1 MEKNKMK
8 IVILD
13 RATLGFDIDMSIFE
27 SLGEVKSYD
36 ITKSNEII
44 QRLQDADIVIT
55 NKVVI
60 SKEVMDNSN
69 LKLICISA
77 TGTNNV
83 DLEYA
88 KQKNIQVK
96 NVAGYSSSSVVQL
109 AFSMIFHI
117 VQKLDYYKKYVDE
130 GNWQKSQIFTHIDKP
145 FFELDDKKVGII
157 GLGDI
162 GRNFAKKAKAFD
174 CEVMYYSTS
183 GKNSNSEYKQV
194 SLDELLKTCDIIS
207 IHCPLNENTKD
218 LLNYENMKNMK
229 NGAILLNLGRGG
241 IINEAD
247 LAKIIDEKEIYCGID
262 VVNIEPILE
271 DNPLLKVKNKQR
283 LLLTPH
289 IGWASIEART
299 RLVKMVAENIK
310 EFISQKRIS

>member
-1 MEKNKMK
+1 MK

-13 RATLGFDIDMSIFE
+13 RATLGFDVDISIFD
-27 SLGEVKSYD
+27 SLGEVISYD
-36 ITKSNEII
+36 ITLDNETIS
-44 QRLQDADIVIT
+44 RVKNADIIIT
-55 NKVVI
+55 NKVLI
-60 SKEVMDNSN
+60 TKEIINEALN

-88 KQKNIQVK
+88 KEKNITVK

-109 AFSMIFHI
+109 AFSMIFHF

-130 GNWQKSQIFTHIDKP
+130 GNWQKSKMFTHIDKP
-145 FFELDDKKVGII
+145 FFELDGKKVGVI

-162 GRNFAKKAKAFD
+162 GSNLAKKAKAFD
-174 CEVMYYSTS
+174 CEVVYFSTS

-194 SLDELLKTCDIIS
+194 ELNELLRTCDIIS
-207 IHCPLNENTKD
+207 IHCPLNENTKN
-218 LLNYENMKNMK
+218 LLNYENMKTIK
-229 NGAILLNLGRGG
+229 DGAILLNLGRGG

-247 LAKIIDEKEIYCGID
+247 LAKIIDEKDIYCGID
-262 VVNIEPILE
+262 VVCVEPILE
-271 DNPLLKVKNKQR
+271 DNPLLKVKNKDR

-299 RLVKMVAENIK
+299 KLISLVANNIK
-310 EFISQKRIS
+310 EFISQEKSL

>member
-1 MEKNKMK
+1 MK

-27 SLGEVKSYD
+27 TLGEVKSYD
-36 ITKSNEII
+36 ITKPNETI

-60 SKEVMDNSN
+60 SKEVMDASN

-77 TGTNNV
+77 TGMNNV

-88 KQKNIQVK
+88 KQKNIEVK
-96 NVAGYSSSSVVQL
+96 NVAGYSTSSVVQV
-109 AFSMIFHI
+109 AYSMVFHI

-145 FFELDDKKVGII
+145 FFELDGKKVGII

-162 GRNFAKKAKAFD
+162 GRNFAKKASAFD
-174 CEVMYYSTS
+174 CEVVYFSTS
-183 GKNSNSEYKQV
+183 GKNSNSEYKRV
-194 SLDELLKTCDIIS
+194 ELDELLKTCDIIS

-218 LLNYENMKNMK
+218 LLNYENMKNIK
-229 NGAILLNLGRGG
+229 DGAILLNLGRGG
-241 IINEAD
+241 IINERD

-262 VVNIEPILE
+262 VVSVEPILE
-271 DNPLLKVKNKQR
+271 DNPLLKVKNKDR

-289 IGWASIEART
+289 IGWASVEARN
-299 RLVKMVAENIK
+299 RLVQMVAKNIE
-310 EFISQKRIS
+310 EFIFQKRIS

>member
-1 MEKNKMK
+1 MK

-13 RATLGFDIDMSIFE
+13 RATLGFGVDMSIFD
-27 SLGEVKSYD
+27 SLGEVISYD
-36 ITKSNEII
+36 ITLENETIS
-44 QRLQDADIVIT
+44 RVKDADIIIT
-55 NKVVI
+55 NKVLVT
-60 SKEVMDNSN
+60 KEIINEASN

-88 KQKNIQVK
+88 KQKKISVK

-109 AFSMIFHI
+109 AFSMIFHFI
-117 VQKLDYYKKYVDE
+117 QKLSYYKKYVDE
-130 GNWQKSQIFTHIDKP
+130 QNWQKSQIFTHIDKP
-145 FFELDDKKVGII
+145 FFELDGKKVGII

-162 GRNFAKKAKAFD
+162 GSNLARKVKAFD
-174 CEVMYYSTS
+174 CEVVYYSTS
-183 GKNSNSEYKQV
+183 GKNSNNEYKRV
-194 SLDELLKTCDIIS
+194 ELDELLSTCDIIS
-207 IHCPLNENTKD
+207 IHCPLNENTKN
-218 LLNYENMKNMK
+218 LLNYENMKNIK
-229 NGAILLNLGRGG
+229 DGAILLNLGRGG

-262 VVNIEPILE
+262 VVFVEPILE
-271 DNPLLKVKNKQR
+271 SNPLLRVKNKQR

-299 RLVKMVAENIK
+299 KLVSMVAKNIE
-310 EFISQKRIS
+310 EFISQEKSL

>member
-1 MEKNKMK
+1 MK

-13 RATLGFDIDMSIFE
+13 RATLGFDVDMSIFD
-27 SLGEVKSYD
+27 SLGEVISYD
-36 ITKSNEII
+36 ITLENETIS
-44 QRLQDADIVIT
+44 RVKDADIIIT
-55 NKVVI
+55 NKVLVT
-60 SKEVMDNSN
+60 KEIINEASN

-88 KQKNIQVK
+88 KQTKISVK

-109 AFSMIFHI
+109 AFSMIFHFI
-117 VQKLDYYKKYVDE
+117 QKLSYYKKYVDE
-130 GNWQKSQIFTHIDKP
+130 QNWQKSQIFTHIDKP
-145 FFELDDKKVGII
+145 FFELDGKKVGII

-162 GRNFAKKAKAFD
+162 GSNLARKVKAFD
-174 CEVMYYSTS
+174 CEVVYYSTS
-183 GKNSNSEYKQV
+183 GKNSNNEYKRV
-194 SLDELLKTCDIIS
+194 ELDELLSICDIIS
-207 IHCPLNENTKD
+207 IHCPLNENTKN
-218 LLNYENMKNMK
+218 LLNYENMKNIK
-229 NGAILLNLGRGG
+229 DGSILLNLGRGG

-262 VVNIEPILE
+262 VVFVEPILE
-271 DNPLLKVKNKQR
+271 SNPLLRVKNKQR

-299 RLVKMVAENIK
+299 KLVSMVAKNIE
-310 EFISQKRIS
+310 EFISQEKSL

>member
-1 MEKNKMK
+1 MK

-13 RATLGFDIDMSIFE
+13 RATLGFDIDVSIFNT
-27 SLGEVKSYD
+27 LGEVTSYD
-36 ITKSNEII
+36 ITNASETKD
-44 QRLQDADIVIT
+44 RVKDADIVIT
-55 NKVVI
+55 NKVLI
-60 SKEVMDNSN
+60 TSEIMEASN

-88 KQKNIQVK
+88 KKKNIEVK

-109 AFSMIFHI
+109 AFSMIFHF

-130 GNWQKSQIFTHIDKP
+130 QNWQKSLIFTHIDKP
-145 FFELDDKKVGII
+145 FFELDGKRVGII

-162 GRNFAKKAKAFD
+162 GSNLAKKAQSFD
-174 CEVMYYSTS
+174 CEVVYYSTS
-183 GKNSNSEYKQV
+183 GKNSNSDYKRV
-194 SLDELLKTCDIIS
+194 ELDELLSTSDIIS
-207 IHCPLNENTKD
+207 IHCPLNENTKN
-218 LLNYENMKNMK
+218 LLNYQNMKNIK
-229 NGAILLNLGRGG
+229 NGGILLNLGRGG
-241 IINEAD
+241 IINEDD

-262 VVNIEPILE
+262 VVSVEPILE
-271 DNPLLKVKNKQR
+271 NNPLLKVKNKNQ

-299 RLVKMVAENIK
+299 RLVSMVANNIK
-310 EFISQKRIS
+310 EFIF